1 MDNDYNDNCCVEYNH
16 NICPT
21 WSWNGTTHTNF
32 YHNHNNDAMKQ
43 RQQQDSPHSLSVL
56 PEQKHHSK
64 HTHTHT
70 HTHTQWSAV
79 WSKAI
84 VSHYYLQEHPRQCW
98 CISSLFYEIP
108 TYYQEKK

>member
-64 HTHTHT
+64 HTPTHT
-70 HTHTQWSAV
+70 M
-79 WSKAI
+79 I
-84 VSHYYLQEHPRQCW
+84 YCM
-98 CISSLFYEIP
+98 I
-108 TYYQEKK
+108 